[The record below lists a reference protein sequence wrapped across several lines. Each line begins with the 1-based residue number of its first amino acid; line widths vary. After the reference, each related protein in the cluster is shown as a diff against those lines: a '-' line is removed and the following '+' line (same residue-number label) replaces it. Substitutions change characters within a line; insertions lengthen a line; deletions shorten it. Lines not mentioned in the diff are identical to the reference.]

1 MSIQMIKSGEMEM
14 SEMSLNLQFWI
25 LLIFTIPS
33 LFCSLI
39 VIYRYLFNRFLR
51 NGLHNHS
58 ILLLV
63 TVNVILIITD
73 VSWMLDSLRRNGDVL
88 SPTRSFCT
96 LWWIIDDSL
105 YGLQTAILAWASIE
119 RHILIFHSKYVSTR
133 KQKLLFRCLPPGL
146 LTIYVFAYH
155 IGVIVFPSCENE
167 FDYHELECG
176 SNPCYLAITFL
187 AAWELIVNNII
198 PTLIIAIFNIALFYR
213 IIAQKQRLRQP
224 IQWRKHRRMS
234 MQLLSLS
241 AVYLFL
247 NLPMIVIMLIQL
259 VQSEDPQVGFGTQLY
274 IFILTYSV
282 TLSLPFV
289 VYLNRLS
296 VDKHRH
302 IQISPTVVPLPMNKT
317 SVVREIPTK
326 A

>member
-1 MSIQMIKSGEMEM
+1 MSIRSGEMEM
-14 SEMSLNLQFWI
+14 AEISTNLQFWI

-33 LFCSLI
+33 LICSLF
-39 VIYRYLFNRFLR
+39 VIYRYLSNQILR

-63 TVNVILIITD
+63 IVNVILIITD
-73 VSWMLDSLRRNGDVL
+73 VSWMLDNLRRGGQVF
-88 SPTRSFCT
+88 SPTPSFCL

-105 YGLQTAILAWASIE
+105 YGLQTVILAWASIE

-133 KQKLLFRCLPPGL
+133 KQKLIYRCLPPSL
-146 LTIYVFAYH
+146 LTIYMFVFH
-155 IGVIVFPSCENE
+155 IGVILYAPCENQ
-167 FDYHELECG
+167 FDYNELECG
-176 SNPCYLAITFL
+176 SNPCYLNVTFL
-187 AAWELIVNNII
+187 STWDLIVNSII
-198 PTLIIAIFNIALFYR
+198 PTLIIAIFNLALLYR

-224 IQWRKHRRMS
+224 IDWRKHRRMS

-241 AVYLFL
+241 GVYLFL
-247 NLPMIVIMLIQL
+247 NLPMIVIMFIQLIQ
-259 VQSEDPQVGFGTQLY
+259 STDPQTGFGTQLY

-289 VYLNRLS
+289 VCLNRLS
-296 VDKHRH
+296 LDKRRLV
-302 IQISPTVVPLPMNKT
+302 QISPTVVPPMGMNKT
-317 SVVREIPTK
+317 SVVREIPSI